1 MDDAGFERM
10 TVGSF
15 YDWAGLDELGE
26 TADDWGLMANE
37 NTVNGTEANF
47 ASEVE
52 QADVP
57 VLVDFWAEWCGP
69 CRMISPMLDQLA
81 AETAGAAKVVKVNV
95 DENRAL
101 AAKYNVQSIPM
112 LLFFKDGQVR
122 DTVVGAGTQK
132 DALKS
137 KLMALA

>member
-1 MDDAGFERM
+1 MASEH
-10 TVGSF
+10 TVIGI
-15 YDWAGLDELGE
+15 
-26 TADDWGLMANE
+26 
-37 NTVNGTEANF
+37 EANF
-47 ASEVE
+47 AVEVE
-52 QADVP
+52 QASVP

-69 CRMISPMLDQLA
+69 CRMIGPMLEQLA
-81 AETAGAAKVVKVNV
+81 EETAGSAKIVKVNV

-101 AAKYNVQSIPM
+101 AARYSVQSIPM

-122 DTVVGAGTQK
+122 DTVVGAGTPK